1 MLLKIIYQIKQI
13 KNPTYLSMIPSLQQL
28 GYRQSQTTNKI
39 SLQNTHYINYYNTSA
54 YRQYRPNWAKK

>member
-1 MLLKIIYQIKQI
+1 MLANFLKNFTKEAKKPLHFRY
-13 KNPTYLSMIPSLQQL
+13 SLQKLEHNQK
-28 GYRQSQTTNKI
+28 NKI

>member
-1 MLLKIIYQIKQI
+1 MLLKIINQIKQI

-28 GYRQSQTTNKI
+28 GYRQTKNKI
-39 SLQNTHYINYYNTSA
+39 SLQNTHYINYYETGA